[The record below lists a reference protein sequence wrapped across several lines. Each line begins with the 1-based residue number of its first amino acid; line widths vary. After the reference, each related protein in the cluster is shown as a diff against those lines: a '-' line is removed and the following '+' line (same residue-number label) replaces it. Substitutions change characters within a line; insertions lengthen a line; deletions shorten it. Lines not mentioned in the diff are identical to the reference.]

1 MPLND
6 ANGVVS
12 AIETTVASAVI
23 AWVVWVIVVSGL
35 TFVTLTLLT
44 PEWCAWLYWV
54 TSNLFPEYNVPF
66 WVESTLTNTL
76 VATVLV
82 LLPAP

>member
-35 TFVTLTLLT
+35 TFVTLTWLT

-66 WVESTLTNTL
+66 WVESPFTRAFGTG
-76 VATVLV
+76 VLE
-82 LLPAP
+82 LLPTP